1 MESAMNWV
9 IRLLFAAAA
18 VGAVATLPA
27 VADDFHVDN
36 KMYYKPHDKRT
47 RPVETT
53 TLFAAGRVYDFMQ
66 APDETI
72 VFDPSQDL
80 IVLLD
85 PNRHM
90 MTQIST
96 GEVSTEISKLREAAQ
111 NHKSEAVREA
121 AAAKF
126 SESVDPKTGVLKL
139 TNRWMKYEVE
149 TMAPSQPQVAR
160 QYAEF
165 ADWMAQLN
173 AILNPPTPPF
183 PRLALNRVLRQRQEL
198 PEKITLTITPEEK
211 SPLTWRKEK
220 ELVIKSEHT
229 ILMALAKEDRERIEE
244 AGRQMHMFQR
254 VSFDEYHRIQGQA
267 QAAAEAALK

>member
-1 MESAMNWV
+1 MNRV
-9 IRLLFAAAA
+9 IRLLFAAA
-18 VGAVATLPA
+18 VVATATVLPA
-27 VADDFHVDN
+27 EADDFHVAN
-36 KMYYKPHDKRT
+36 KIYKPHDKKT
-47 RPVETT
+47 KPVETIT
-53 TLFAAGRVYDFMQ
+53 VFASGRVYDFMD

-80 IVLLD
+80 FVLLD
-85 PNRHM
+85 PNRRM
-90 MTQIST
+90 MAQITT
-96 GEVSTEISKLREAAQ
+96 GEVSTEIAKLREAAQ

-126 SESVDPKTGVLKL
+126 AESVDLKTGELRL

-173 AILNPPTPPF
+173 ALLRSAEPPF

-198 PEKITLTITPEEK
+198 PVRITRTTMHEEK
-211 SPLTWRKEK
+211 TAFGWKEK
-220 ELVIKSEHT
+220 ENVIQSEHT
-229 ILMALAKEDRERIEE
+229 ILMALAKEDRARIDE
-244 AGRQMHMFQR
+244 AGRQMHTFEK
-254 VSFDEYHRIQGQA
+254 VTFEEYHRLQGEA
-267 QAAAEAALK
+267 QAAAEASLKR